1 MTTTTVGVRAGDP
14 RAGVVMSSG
23 AGTVLVPRLL
33 DRTRDTARIALV
45 PGGAMVLGGDHLSV
59 RVEVGAGCQEGRTVP
74 ATTMATAIR

>member
-1 MTTTTVGVRAGDP
+1 MPTPAHTSTDDHDDGRRARGDP

-59 RVEVGAGCQEGRTVP
+59 RVEVGGVST
-74 ATTMATAIR
+74 

>member
-59 RVEVGAGCQEGRTVP
+59 RVEVGAGVST
-74 ATTMATAIR
+74 